1 MYLLSSSLRSLLS
14 QEELNKLQGVLENDE
29 GVVKHGFNRDD
40 GHGRQSRLCLWNH
53 PGNDVT
59 GMLARCE
66 KVAGT
71 MEKVS
76 YSVIVRLAFCAAVRW
91 GSLPL
96 PH

>member
-1 MYLLSSSLRSLLS
+1 MVASYIAKVAMLHESSLRSLLS
-14 QEELNKLQGVLENDE
+14 REELNKLQGALENDD
-29 GVVKHGFNRDD
+29 GVVKHNFHRDD

-71 MEKVS
+71 MEKVRFLILLWLYHDIS
-76 YSVIVRLAFCAAVRW
+76 
-91 GSLPL
+91 
-96 PH
+96 